1 MPPGLK
7 QAARAERGGAC
18 REGRGLLLGLAQEM
32 GRGAGPIG
40 CLFGQL
46 VYSWRGSFNPE
57 AGGREGKR
65 GLDLRTAGTEVGRR
79 RVEGGGCSGDA
90 KAAAFLEESR

>member
-32 GRGAGPIG
+32 RRGRGLSAA
-40 CLFGQL
+40 CLDSLFT
-46 VYSWRGSFNPE
+46 P
-57 AGGREGKR
+57 GGGALTRRREGER
-65 GLDLRTAGTEVGRR
+65 ENADWI
-79 RVEGGGCSGDA
+79 
-90 KAAAFLEESR
+90 